1 MSVVAPALEASS
13 EVRSTVSQA
22 TAAGSLK
29 KKSLSIQVR
38 SRSPS
43 PDQESMIPQQLP
55 QKEIAVLSSQEAA
68 ATRKRRRAW
77 DRPT

>member
-13 EVRSTVSQA
+13 EVRNTVSQA

-55 QKEIAVLSSQEAA
+55 QKEIASSQEAA
-68 ATRKRRRAW
+68 ATRKRRRA
-77 DRPT
+77 

>member
-55 QKEIAVLSSQEAA
+55 QKEIASSQEAA
-68 ATRKRRRAW
+68 ATRKRRRA
-77 DRPT
+77 

>member
-13 EVRSTVSQA
+13 EVRNTVSQG
-22 TAAGSLK
+22 TALISSR
-29 KKSLSIQVR
+29 KKSLCVQVR

-68 ATRKRRRAW
+68 ATRKRRRA
-77 DRPT
+77 